1 MMCRVHTFMQRFA
14 RDESGATAIEYGLIV
29 ALIAIGFLVGLR
41 AVGDA
46 NTQTWNNASGTLV
59 NAMQGN

>member
-1 MMCRVHTFMQRFA
+1 MSRAKSFLSRFA
-14 RDESGATAIEYGLIV
+14 SDQKGATAIEYGLIV

-41 AVGDA
+41 ALGNA
-46 NTQTWNNASGTLV
+46 NNDTWGTASNTLV